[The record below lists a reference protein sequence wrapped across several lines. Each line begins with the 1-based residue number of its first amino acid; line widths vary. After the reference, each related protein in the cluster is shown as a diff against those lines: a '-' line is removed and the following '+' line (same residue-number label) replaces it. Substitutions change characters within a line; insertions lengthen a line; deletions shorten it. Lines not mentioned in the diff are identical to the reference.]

1 LGKIRYSERSKEY
14 LTLLFELK
22 KTFPDYYR
30 YYGRRIAKRLSP
42 SLNDIFT
49 NNFQNFSL
57 DEEIVKNLNSTKYKT
72 IDLNSEFKKNI
83 IEIGFGDGDHLI
95 DLAETNKDT
104 HFIGCEVFINGLGKV
119 LKKIVDNNVTNI
131 SLCGLNCLYLLKNIE
146 DLSIDKIFII
156 NPDPWE
162 KKRHFKRRLIN
173 RDFIGLMYKKI
184 KIGGKVIIT
193 TDSSSYFSSISEI
206 IKNEGIDFEE
216 TIQKILYNGD
226 EFYDISKYQKKGI
239 EKGRKIHLVE
249 LKKI

>member
-1 LGKIRYSERSKEY
+1 M
-14 LTLLFELK
+14 LFELK

-42 SLNDIFT
+42 SINDIFIK
-49 NNFQNFSL
+49 NFKNFSL
-57 DEEIVKNLNSTKYKT
+57 DEEILMNLNSDQYQSLN
-72 IDLNSEFKKNI
+72 LNSEFKKNI
-83 IEIGFGDGDHLI
+83 IEIGFGDGKHLF
-95 DLAETNKDT
+95 DLAQANRDI

-119 LKKIVDNNVTNI
+119 LKKIIDNNLKNI
-131 SLCGLNCLYLLKNIE
+131 SLCGLNCLYLLENVK

-173 RDFIGLMYKKI
+173 KEFIALMYKKI
-184 KIGGKVIIT
+184 KNGGKVIVT
-193 TDSSSYFSSISEI
+193 TDSSSYFLSILEI
-206 IKNEGIDFEE
+206 IKSEEIDFEE
-216 TIQKILYNGD
+216 TFQKMLDKGD
-226 EFYDISKYQKKGI
+226 ELYDISKYQKKGI

>member
-1 LGKIRYSERSKEY
+1 MGKIRYSERSKEY

-131 SLCGLNCLYLLKNIE
+131 SLNNIFQYMWRNRLYVSNPPICFP
-146 DLSIDKIFII
+146 SKIFSILFWKIDHESIHSHQRTVI
-156 NPDPWE
+156 N
-162 KKRHFKRRLIN
+162 
-173 RDFIGLMYKKI
+173 
-184 KIGGKVIIT
+184 KV
-193 TDSSSYFSSISEI
+193 
-206 IKNEGIDFEE
+206 
-216 TIQKILYNGD
+216 
-226 EFYDISKYQKKGI
+226 
-239 EKGRKIHLVE
+239 R
-249 LKKI
+249 